1 MRKPEASSVICWGEL
16 LWDLFPSGA
25 CLGGAPANVAFHLHA
40 IEVCTTLITRL
51 GKDDLGKRAEERFAD
66 EAMDTRGLQW
76 DEQLPTGRVGI
87 ELEAGEAKYT
97 LHPGAWQ
104 AIRCD
109 DRAQALLSECQAFCY
124 GTLSQESEAG
134 LASWR
139 AALAHLSAN
148 CIRVCD
154 PNLRGSRIDADL
166 VHEHLLA
173 ADVVKINDEEATLM
187 AATYK
192 QAALVPWLLREM
204 DVKMVALT
212 HAARGATIYTQEATA
227 NHRGHAELVSA
238 CTGERDNIGAG
249 DSFTAVLIRGQLA
262 GVPPQK
268 IVCAANRYAA
278 FVASQRGAT
287 PKAPADLL
295 SELSQLL
302 DLP

>member
-40 IEVCTTLITRL
+40 IGVCTTLITRL
-51 GKDDLGKRAEERFAD
+51 GKDELGKRAEERFAD
-66 EAMDTRGLQW
+66 MAMDTRGLQW

-87 ELEAGEAKYT
+87 ELEAREAKYT

-109 DRAQALLSECQAFCY
+109 DRAQALLSDCRAFCY

-139 AALAHLSAN
+139 AALAHLPTN
-148 CIRVCD
+148 CLRVCD

-187 AATYK
+187 AATYQ

-212 HAARGATIYTQEATA
+212 HAARGATLYTREDTA
-227 NHRGHAELVSA
+227 NHHGFAELANACSA
-238 CTGERDNIGAG
+238 ERDNIGAG

-262 GVPPQK
+262 GAGPQK